1 MIPLTERSPSTRVNS
16 DNELRQRE
24 INLRV
29 AAPGIIQS
37 FNSAEQTVTVQLS
50 IREKRNNDG
59 VETWEDLPQL
69 VDVPVVFPR
78 AGGYVLTMPIKPG
91 DECLVILAI
100 IAWTPGGSPVVFR
113 IKLTAGDTIFLTVTV
128 SRDHGRSR
136 GLFRIT
142 VLHRRSFVQRA
153 VLLTLNLPEMIL
165 ISWQRGISRLRGQG

>member
-59 VETWEDLPQL
+59 VETWEDIPQL

-78 AGGYVLTMPIKPG
+78 AGGYILTMPIKPG
-91 DECLVILAI
+91 DECLVIFRRLLY
-100 IAWTPGGSPVVFR
+100 PGTMVAAADYSELQHFIGAASYRERF
-113 IKLTAGDTIFLTVTV
+113 FL
-128 SRDHGRSR
+128 H
-136 GLFRIT
+136 
-142 VLHRRSFVQRA
+142 
-153 VLLTLNLPEMIL
+153 
-165 ISWQRGISRLRGQG
+165 

>member
-59 VETWEDLPQL
+59 VETWEDIPQL
-69 VDVPVVFPR
+69 VDVPVVFP
-78 AGGYVLTMPIKPG
+78 
-91 DECLVILAI
+91 
-100 IAWTPGGSPVVFR
+100 
-113 IKLTAGDTIFLTVTV
+113 
-128 SRDHGRSR
+128 
-136 GLFRIT
+136 
-142 VLHRRSFVQRA
+142 VQA
-153 VLLTLNLPEMIL
+153 VMY
-165 ISWQRGISRLRGQG
+165 